1 MCFITAVIR
10 AVRVTCKLILLNM
23 DDAELPCGVTD
34 DARAPEIIDMGQ
46 VFCTPRAARR
56 PPPAARRHVPAPRS
70 PHSPARAA

>member
-1 MCFITAVIR
+1 
-10 AVRVTCKLILLNM
+10 M